1 MKPRGLLFCLL
12 NKTEYKG
19 MVFMKKLIICTF
31 ISTLSITLFA
41 CSNTEVA
48 QETKSKQ
55 YKQKIIIMDSVYI
68 PLPPEAKNI
77 EYMPNG
83 LKPQQIPNTHLK
95 DPIVITRMPYA
106 DKKTTSYTS
115 PAKNKE
121 KK

>member
-1 MKPRGLLFCLL
+1 MEKIILCTLI
-12 NKTEYKG
+12 
-19 MVFMKKLIICTF
+19 FM
-31 ISTLSITLFA
+31 LSITLFA

-55 YKQKIIIMDSVYI
+55 YQQKIIIMDSVYI

-77 EYMPNG
+77 EYMPSG
-83 LKPQQIPNTHLK
+83 LEPQQIPNTNLK

-115 PAKNKE
+115 SAKK
-121 KK
+121 